1 MFLKEGLI
9 YEDDL
14 IRLINFI
21 FECEDEKII
30 KRCLDLNPM
39 EIDGLVEEVS
49 FYINMPHPFDPMPV
63 REKYKNS
70 MIGVFKYIQKI
81 LKENTTREEINRFR
95 KEFHSIK
102 RDYEKME
109 LQCWSG
115 RYHKMLSEIDK
126 VLKYKK

>member
-1 MFLKEGLI
+1 MVFCNE
-9 YEDDL
+9 
-14 IRLINFI
+14 
-21 FECEDEKII
+21 
-30 KRCLDLNPM
+30 
-39 EIDGLVEEVS
+39 
-49 FYINMPHPFDPMPV
+49 
-63 REKYKNS
+63 YKNS